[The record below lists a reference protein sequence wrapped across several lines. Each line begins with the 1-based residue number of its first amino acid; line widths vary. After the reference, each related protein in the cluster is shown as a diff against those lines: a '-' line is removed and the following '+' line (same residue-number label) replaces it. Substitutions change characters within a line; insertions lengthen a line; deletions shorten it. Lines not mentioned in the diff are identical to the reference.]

1 MKTKVIAFLNQKG
14 GVGKTTSTINI
25 GAGLAKLQKKVLLV
39 DFDPQASLSCSLGIE
54 SPTYSIYHLVKNQ
67 VLLEEVVI
75 KKDKLSIIPASIEL
89 SSLEQEYRTAAEK
102 EYLLKKIIKSIKGYD
117 YIFID
122 CPPSLGLLAINA
134 LTAAHE
140 VYIPVQTEFLALQGL
155 GQLMDTLSLITSH
168 TNPHLQVGGII
179 GTRFNRR
186 KINKEVVAYL
196 KSNFKGKAFKTVIR
210 ENVALTEAPSFGKD
224 IYSHNPESNGAKD
237 YYALCKEVI
246 ARTVN
251 K

>member
-25 GAGLAKLQKKVLLV
+25 GAGLAKLHKKVLLI

-54 SPTYSIYHLVKNQ
+54 TPSFSIYNLITNQ
-67 VLLEEVVI
+67 VLLEEVII
-75 KKDKLSIIPASIEL
+75 KKDKLAVIPSSIEL
-89 SSLEQEYRTAAEK
+89 SNLEPQYRTAADK
-102 EYLLKKIIKSIKGYD
+102 EYLLKKVIKTIKGYD

-155 GQLMDTLSLITSH
+155 GQLMDTLSLITTH
-168 TNPHLQVGGII
+168 TNPHLLVGGII

-224 IYSHNPESNGAKD
+224 IYSHNPDSIGAKD

>member
-25 GAGLAKLQKKVLLV
+25 GAGLAKLGKKVLLI

-54 SPTYSIYHLVKNQ
+54 TPVYSIYNLLKNE
-67 VLLEEVVI
+67 VLLEEVIV
-75 KKDKLSIIPASIEL
+75 KKEKISILP
-89 SSLEQEYRTAAEK
+89 SSTQLAALEYEFGSVHNREYI
-102 EYLLKKIIKSIKGYD
+102 LKSTLKSLKGYD
-117 YIFID
+117 FIFID
-122 CPPSLGLLAINA
+122 CPPSLGLLTVNA

-155 GQLMDTLSLITSH
+155 GQLMETVSVITAH
-168 TNPHLQVGGII
+168 TNPDLAVGGII

-186 KINKEVVAYL
+186 KINKEVVSFL
-196 KSNFKGKAFKTVIR
+196 KNNFKGKAFRTVIR

-224 IYSHNPESNGAKD
+224 IFSHKPDSNGAKD
-237 YYALCKEVI
+237 YSALCKEI
-246 ARTVN
+246 INRMS

>member
-1 MKTKVIAFLNQKG
+1 M
-14 GVGKTTSTINI
+14 
-25 GAGLAKLQKKVLLV
+25 
-39 DFDPQASLSCSLGIE
+39 
-54 SPTYSIYHLVKNQ
+54 
-67 VLLEEVVI
+67 
-75 KKDKLSIIPASIEL
+75 
-89 SSLEQEYRTAAEK
+89 
-102 EYLLKKIIKSIKGYD
+102 
-117 YIFID
+117 
-122 CPPSLGLLAINA
+122 
-134 LTAAHE
+134 
-140 VYIPVQTEFLALQGL
+140 
-155 GQLMDTLSLITSH
+155 ITSH

>member
-25 GAGLAKLQKKVLLV
+25 GAGLAKLGKRVLLI

-54 SPTYSIYHLVKNQ
+54 TPVNSIYELLKNE
-67 VLLEEVVI
+67 VLFEEVLV
-75 KKDKLSIIPASIEL
+75 KKDKLSVLPSSINL
-89 SSLEQEYRTAAEK
+89 SALEYEFGATNNK
-102 EYLLKKIIKSIKGYD
+102 EYLLKSIIKSIKGYD
-117 YIFID
+117 FIFID
-122 CPPSLGLLAINA
+122 CPPSLGLLTINA
-134 LTAAHE
+134 LTAAQE

-155 GQLMDTLSLITSH
+155 GQLMETLSLITSH
-168 TNPHLQVGGII
+168 TNPELAVGGII

-186 KINKEVVAYL
+186 KINKEVVSFL
-196 KSNFKGKAFKTVIR
+196 KTNFKGKAFKTVIR

-224 IYSHNPESNGAKD
+224 IFSHNPESNGAKD
-237 YYALCKEVI
+237 YSALCKEIV
-246 ARTVN
+246 ARLS

>member
-25 GAGLAKLQKKVLLV
+25 GAGLAKLGKKVLLI

-54 SPTYSIYHLVKNQ
+54 TPVYSMYHLLKNEVLIEEVMVKQ
-67 VLLEEVVI
+67 EKLAILPSSTQLSLLEHEF
-75 KKDKLSIIPASIEL
+75 SA
-89 SSLEQEYRTAAEK
+89 TTNK
-102 EYLLKKIIKSIKGYD
+102 EYALKLLLKSIKGFD
-117 YIFID
+117 FIFID
-122 CPPSLGLLAINA
+122 CPPSLGLLTINA

-155 GQLMDTLSLITSH
+155 GQLMQTLTVITAH
-168 TNPHLQVGGII
+168 TNPDLAVGGII

-186 KINKEVVAYL
+186 KINKEVVSFL
-196 KSNFKGKAFKTVIR
+196 KHNFKGKAFKTVIR

-224 IYSHNPESNGAKD
+224 IFSHNPESNGAKD
-237 YYALCKEVI
+237 YSALCKEI
-246 ARTVN
+246 INRMN